1 MIRQHLGAP
10 FVTAS
15 AMMRILTTYIIL
27 LSCLSLQTQ
36 CQTKPANT
44 SQQESVITKV
54 EFTTLTRGQK
64 KEVFISAD
72 SVVEVSEGLSNEHAV
87 VKRKIESAQWQAL
100 LATVKGANLEEVPNL
115 PSPTTRRAFDG
126 ARHSSI
132 KITTADGRDFTHAFD
147 DENPHQML
155 QPLMDEIIRLIGPM
169 R

>member
-1 MIRQHLGAP
+1 MIRLLI
-10 FVTAS
+10 TC
-15 AMMRILTTYIIL
+15 IIL

-36 CQTKPANT
+36 CQTKPAGT
-44 SQQESVITKV
+44 SSREPVITKV

-72 SVVEVSEGLSNEHAV
+72 SVVEVSESLANNHAV
-87 VKRKIESAQWQAL
+87 TRKKIEDRQWEAL
-100 LATVKGANLEEVPNL
+100 LATVKGAKLEEIPNL
-115 PSPTTRRAFDG
+115 PSPTNRRAFDG

-132 KITTADGRDFTHAFD
+132 KIITSDGRDFTHAFD

-155 QPLMDEIIRLIGPM
+155 QPMMDEIIKLIGPL